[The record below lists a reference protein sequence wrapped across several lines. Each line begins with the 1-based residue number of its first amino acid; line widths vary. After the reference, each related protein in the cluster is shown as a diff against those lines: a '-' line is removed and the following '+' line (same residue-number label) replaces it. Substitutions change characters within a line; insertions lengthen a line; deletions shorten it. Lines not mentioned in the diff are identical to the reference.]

1 MKTVLH
7 MDGEDLIEEELT
19 NIEVID
25 MILGVVE
32 VSPSNLDLNVD
43 PILDVDDQPPS
54 IVKLSDMRHH
64 PSMLSHFFLN
74 NLVNFSVHDV
84 TNSKKYWKNLTRWVL
99 PTSISNNRQIY
110 ILISCHHKDICFIFS

>member
-1 MKTVLH
+1 MSSFHIARALLMKTVLH

-43 PILDVDDQPPS
+43 PI
-54 IVKLSDMRHH
+54 
-64 PSMLSHFFLN
+64 
-74 NLVNFSVHDV
+74 FS
-84 TNSKKYWKNLTRWVL
+84 
-99 PTSISNNRQIY
+99 
-110 ILISCHHKDICFIFS
+110 